1 MKSIFFSFVFIGF
14 LISAFSG
21 YGQSQNTIVLKP
33 GPEKG
38 KDTYVWSLDAN
49 TPNGGSS
56 IIIAN
61 AWTWQSVM
69 GIQEAYFE
77 FDLDSIREIISA
89 GGQSL
94 LSAKLS
100 LFYHYLNVG
109 SELEQTH
116 YGSNFSVLQRVT
128 TPWKEKYLTWNK
140 RPEVT
145 LENQVFITSTA
156 NYREDL
162 LDIDVTSLVRD
173 MIAFPEESHG
183 FLLRLKTEEIYRRLA
198 FASSDH
204 PNPEKWPELVLTL
217 KCDAAVI
224 AGFDYS
230 IMDGYY
236 HFADT
241 SINADSWYWDFG
253 DGYYSTV
260 QNPVHAYF
268 STDTVEV
275 CLSVTGACGSNTHC
289 TVFKPSMMS
298 VDQTVFN
305 NSLTVYPNPADKKL
319 SIKTDLPF
327 GKYFDVTVYNSYG
340 SLVKKKTKVNLSFGL
355 EMNVSGLASGV
366 YYIDILSEDVH
377 VIKELIV
384 KH

>member
-1 MKSIFFSFVFIGF
+1 MKSTFFSFVFIGF

-77 FDLDSIREIISA
+77 FDLDSIREIIS

-94 LSAKLS
+94 LSAKLN
-100 LFYHYLNVG
+100 LFYHYLNEG

-116 YGSNFSVLQRVT
+116 YGSNFSVLQRIT
-128 TPWKEKYLTWNK
+128 TPWKEEYLTWNK

-145 LENQVFITSTA
+145 LENQVFIPSTT

-162 LDIDVTSLVRD
+162 LGVDVTSLVRD
-173 MIAFPEESHG
+173 MIDFPEESHG

-204 PNPEKWPELVLTL
+204 PDPEKWPELVLTL
-217 KCDAAVI
+217 CSSPAV
-224 AGFDYS
+224 AGFDY
-230 IMDGYY
+230 IIKDGMYQ
-236 HFADT
+236 FIDT
-241 SINADSWYWDFG
+241 SQNTNSWYWDFG

-260 QNPVHAYF
+260 QNPKHAYF
-268 STDTVEV
+268 IEDTVQV
-275 CLSVTGACGSNTHC
+275 CLTVTGNCGTDEYC
-289 TVFKPSMMS
+289 TVFKS
-298 VDQTVFN
+298 
-305 NSLTVYPNPADKKL
+305 SLTSINQNVLNSSVAVYPNPAASEVTIESEGADINGFEAVIRNALGQVVKQTKTAGSVKILQVNIDDLEPGVYFIDVKHGQFHTIKKL
-319 SIKTDLPF
+319 I
-327 GKYFDVTVYNSYG
+327 
-340 SLVKKKTKVNLSFGL
+340 
-355 EMNVSGLASGV
+355 
-366 YYIDILSEDVH
+366 IQ
-377 VIKELIV
+377 
-384 KH
+384 